1 MKILVLGYKFINNFV
16 FLFLPVEYSDLKKD
30 PQHYCEVRAE
40 IKGLEKKL
48 LGKANAEINLD
59 LTERYLNGHYIIL
72 CICISLQPPYN
83 STFESYI
90 MYQIIMRFCY
100 TEVKF

>member
-1 MKILVLGYKFINNFV
+1 M

-59 LTERYLNGHYIIL
+59 LTERYLNGHCMYVSGHLTLYRRGCTKITWETAFL
-72 CICISLQPPYN
+72 VVKGFN
-83 STFESYI
+83 SALLVPHKNAD
-90 MYQIIMRFCY
+90 Q
-100 TEVKF
+100 KF